1 MRFAGESAALGTA
14 LFWSVGSNFFAAAG
28 RRMGSRVLNRLRI
41 TTAAVFL
48 SLALL
53 ATHGA
58 VWPMWATR
66 PQVGLLALSGL
77 IGFVFGDTWYFRS
90 LIILGPGRAALIAS
104 LAPLFTVFIAWPVLH
119 ELPGPLAALG
129 MALTL
134 GGVAWVV
141 SARATARTGHAE
153 GSVAMGVFA
162 GVLGAVGQ
170 AGGYV
175 LSKMAIQ
182 SGIDPLSATVIR
194 VTSAMAAIWILATA
208 ERAVPETLGALRDRR
223 ATAFMAGG
231 AFCGPFM
238 GVTLSLV
245 ALRYVQAG
253 IASSI
258 TAIYPIFTMLIA
270 SRVHGERVTR
280 RALAG
285 ALVAVAGVVVLFL
298 R

>member
-58 VWPMWATR
+58 AWPTWATR

-104 LAPLFTVFIAWPVLH
+104 LAPIFTVFIAWPVLH

-129 MALTL
+129 MVLTV

-141 SARATARTGHAE
+141 TSRTTSRTEHAE
-153 GSVAMGVFA
+153 GSVAMGIFA
-162 GVLGAVGQ
+162 GVLGALGQ

-175 LSKMAIQ
+175 LSKMAIR

-194 VTSAMAAIWILATA
+194 VTSAMVAIWILATA

-223 ATAFMAGG
+223 ASAFMAAG

-258 TAIYPIFTMLIA
+258 TAVYPVFTMLIA
-270 SRVHGERVTR
+270 SRVHGERLTWR
-280 RALAG
+280 GIAG

>member
-1 MRFAGESAALGTA
+1 
-14 LFWSVGSNFFAAAG
+14 
-28 RRMGSRVLNRLRI
+28 MGSRVLNRLRI

-194 VTSAMAAIWILATA
+194 VTSAMAAIQTSFS
-208 ERAVPETLGALRDRR
+208 G
-223 ATAFMAGG
+223 
-231 AFCGPFM
+231 M
-238 GVTLSLV
+238 G
-245 ALRYVQAG
+245 
-253 IASSI
+253 
-258 TAIYPIFTMLIA
+258 
-270 SRVHGERVTR
+270 
-280 RALAG
+280 RALARSW
-285 ALVAVAGVVVLFL
+285 FL
-298 R
+298 ISPRG

>member
-1 MRFAGESAALGTA
+1 MRFAGETAALGTA
-14 LFWSVGSNFFAAAG
+14 LCWSVGSNLFAAAG
-28 RRMGSRVLNRLRI
+28 RGMSSRVLNRLRI

-53 ATHGA
+53 LTQGA
-58 VWPMWATR
+58 WWPVWATR
-66 PQVGLLALSGL
+66 PQVALLAVSGL

-90 LIILGPGRAALIAS
+90 LLILGPGRAALIAS
-104 LAPLFTVFIAWPVLH
+104 LAPVFTVFLAWPVLH

-129 MALTL
+129 ILLTI

-141 SARATARTGHAE
+141 GGRPSERAVHAE

-162 GVLGAVGQ
+162 GVLGALGQ

-175 LSKMAIQ
+175 LSKMAMQ
-182 SGIDPLSATVIR
+182 GGIDPLSATVIR
-194 VTSAMAAIWILATA
+194 VTFAMIAIWILALA
-208 ERAVPETLGALRDRR
+208 EGAGSETLGALRERR
-223 ATAFMAGG
+223 ASAFMAGG
-231 AFCGPFM
+231 AFFGPFM

-258 TAIYPIFTMLIA
+258 TAVYPVFTMLIA
-270 SRVHGERVTR
+270 SRVHGEPLTR